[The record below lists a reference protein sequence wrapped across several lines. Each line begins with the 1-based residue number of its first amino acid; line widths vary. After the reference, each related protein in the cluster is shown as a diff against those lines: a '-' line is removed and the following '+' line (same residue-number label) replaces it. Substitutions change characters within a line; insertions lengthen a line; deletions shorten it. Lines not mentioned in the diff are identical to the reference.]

1 MLASVLGRLLSR
13 LRRSSDLPPGG
24 ALYFALVQ
32 QARSPVFF
40 REWRVPD
47 TVDGRFDMVV
57 LHAALL
63 FRRLRALGP
72 EAQGLADETFA
83 AMTGDLDRSV
93 RELGGGDLGVGR
105 RMKAI
110 GQAFYGRVRAY
121 DAALAGTQPLEEV
134 LRRNVY
140 REAPV
145 GEDAV
150 SRLAAYVRGAVQR
163 LDQRTL
169 SDLAAANP
177 DFPSAE

>member
-1 MLASVLGRLLSR
+1 MLSRLLSR
-13 LRRSSDLPPGG
+13 LRRSSDLSPGSE
-24 ALYFALVQ
+24 LYFALVR
-32 QARSPVFF
+32 QARRPAFF
-40 REWRVPD
+40 REWNVPD

-57 LHAALL
+57 LHAALV

-72 EAQGLADETFA
+72 EAQSLSDATFA

-110 GQAFYGRVRAY
+110 GQAFYGRVHAY
-121 DAALAGTQPLEEV
+121 DAALAGTQALEEV

-140 REAPV
+140 RDA
-145 GEDAV
+145 AV
-150 SRLAAYVRGAVQR
+150 SEEAVARLAAYVRNAVLR

-169 SDLAAANP
+169 SDLAAAKP
-177 DFPSAE
+177 DFPLVE